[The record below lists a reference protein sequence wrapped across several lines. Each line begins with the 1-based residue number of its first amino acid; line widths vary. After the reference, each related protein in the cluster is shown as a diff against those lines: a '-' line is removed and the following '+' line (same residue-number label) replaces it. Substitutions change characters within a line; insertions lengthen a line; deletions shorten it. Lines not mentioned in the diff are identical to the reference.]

1 MDRGGKVRGIED
13 DESSWRCEEGE
24 TRRGATP
31 APERLHFLGQLRAP
45 ARATVRGHADMV
57 RALSNRRGA
66 RSRESGR
73 ARAVCPKD
81 RGDHVIRFFVFFKLD
96 GYSYEA
102 QMVFF
107 CVISR
112 FLRDWTQ
119 LNNELTLTTNINND
133 TSETAREYKYQSMLT
148 RMAACTCI
156 RGAHQVSRRAYF
168 CSSRGIPAP
177 KTSCRL
183 LRYNTPQRC
192 SPPAPAS
199 PPPREEQE
207 SSAPKR

>member
-81 RGDHVIRFFVFFKLD
+81 RGDHVIRFFVFSSWMGTRTKHKW
-96 GYSYEA
+96 
-102 QMVFF
+102 FF
-107 CVISR
+107 
-112 FLRDWTQ
+112 FLRHF
-119 LNNELTLTTNINND
+119 
-133 TSETAREYKYQSMLT
+133 S
-148 RMAACTCI
+148 
-156 RGAHQVSRRAYF
+156 V
-168 CSSRGIPAP
+168 
-177 KTSCRL
+177 
-183 LRYNTPQRC
+183 
-192 SPPAPAS
+192 
-199 PPPREEQE
+199 PPRLDTAEQR
-207 SSAPKR
+207 ADADNQYK